1 MDFYFL
7 IHLASLCLL
16 IGEFSLLI
24 FKVIIG
30 RYLLIAVL
38 VLLVDAAVC
47 AFSGTSY
54 CSNYA
59 LVFLST
65 VYCLFSFLYSAPN
78 NASCNFFRFDLL
90 DINFLRL
97 YQGKFFFLLQLWQIV
112 FAEFRLAVIVFR
124 TWNELLQIFWFS
136 VSIEKSDVILM
147 SLMHLSLYV
156 TCTFSCRFQYFL
168 FVLYSNILTVK
179 CFFWSGLLA
188 YCVLLVS
195 VWVCLP

>member
-38 VLLVDAAVC
+38 MVLVDAAVDT

-59 LVFLST
+59 LVF
-65 VYCLFSFLYSAPN
+65 FLQCIAYSHSSILP
-78 NASCNFFRFDLL
+78 
-90 DINFLRL
+90 
-97 YQGKFFFLLQLWQIV
+97 QIM
-112 FAEFRLAVIVFR
+112 LPVI
-124 TWNELLQIFWFS
+124 
-136 VSIEKSDVILM
+136 
-147 SLMHLSLYV
+147 SL
-156 TCTFSCRFQYFL
+156 
-168 FVLYSNILTVK
+168 
-179 CFFWSGLLA
+179 GLI
-188 YCVLLVS
+188 Y
-195 VWVCLP
+195 WI